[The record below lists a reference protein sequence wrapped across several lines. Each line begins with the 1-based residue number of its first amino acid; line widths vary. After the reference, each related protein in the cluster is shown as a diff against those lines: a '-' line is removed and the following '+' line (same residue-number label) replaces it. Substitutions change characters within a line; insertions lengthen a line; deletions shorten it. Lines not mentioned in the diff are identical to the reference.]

1 MPPFENPE
9 FHVNPI
15 AVAVVRAEFIAGES
29 GASGLVMITA
39 PFPAR
44 D

>member
-15 AVAVVRAEFIAGES
+15 AVAVVSAEMIAGES
-29 GASGLVMITA
+29 GASGYVNITA
-39 PFPAR
+39 PFPVR